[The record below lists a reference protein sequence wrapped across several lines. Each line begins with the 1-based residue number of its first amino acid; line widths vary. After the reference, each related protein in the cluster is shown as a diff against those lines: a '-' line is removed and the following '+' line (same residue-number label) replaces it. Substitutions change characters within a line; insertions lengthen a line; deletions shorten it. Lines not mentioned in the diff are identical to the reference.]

1 MFYSHQL
8 LARKAPLGQIWRA
21 ATLHAKINRRNLNKL
36 NIINICEEILNPSVP
51 MALRLS
57 GILMGGVVIVYERKV
72 KLLYEDVTR
81 LLVEINEAW
90 RVKAKRDP
98 TVLPKGKSQAKYE
111 DVTLPANQPADL
123 GDLEQH
129 LQFSNSDTLMGMHK
143 SAYIDMNLDNIDDSY
158 ISHNQGDADL
168 PHDHHQADI
177 ENITLFDRFD
187 SHQTD
192 AGRFKQFERF
202 DIEGDDINGDD
213 VTLEKDPS
221 YNHSLDL
228 PNTLIP
234 SPPLQDEPKKP
245 DEIHEQHPE
254 YNTNHQSDEDK
265 AQHVPNRQ
273 KPSRKRARRVPSVIM
288 DYEQTMIPG
297 NMYQSWL
304 QDASDL
310 GSRRGRKIKHLSS
323 IRSMKTERLMD
334 LPPVALVEGLFTNEN
349 RDICYPLPLLKQWTK
364 LTQPAHDSPSV
375 ETSPPHPPAPSS
387 TSPPEATNYHDPTTF
402 PFEDHHSGVGSGSL
416 GVSIEKQMPYVNN
429 YEIPEIIST
438 VMNNGL
444 NVSGANG
451 GPVADADVA
460 VTPANSD
467 GGVKSMSS
475 GSGPGFVPDVSDTNS
490 GRSNNKRLF
499 SSGRKSG
506 SGLEPVAE
514 ELFNQTDPN
523 FKLAQLSENEL
534 SPEKLIV
541 ESGPTQTQK
550 VPPPDQPMEQLT
562 DSIRMQ
568 LKAHFD
574 TPGCAQT
581 ESLNQLALGLDR
593 KKAACLFYQTLVLAT
608 RDIIKV
614 YQKEPYGNIVISRG
628 AKM

>member
-1 MFYSHQL
+1 
-8 LARKAPLGQIWRA
+8 
-21 ATLHAKINRRNLNKL
+21 
-36 NIINICEEILNPSVP
+36 

-90 RVKAKRDP
+90 KVKAKRDP

-111 DVTLPANQPADL
+111 AVTLPDNKPADL
-123 GDLEQH
+123 GDFEQL

-143 SAYIDMNLDNIDDSY
+143 SAYIDMNLDNIDESY
-158 ISHNQGDADL
+158 ISHNQGDANL

-192 AGRFKQFERF
+192 AGRFNQFERF
-202 DIEGDDINGDD
+202 DIEGDDMDRDD
-213 VTLEKDPS
+213 ETLEKNPS
-221 YNHSLDL
+221 HNHSHDL
-228 PNTLIP
+228 PNTLVP
-234 SPPLQDEPKKP
+234 SPPLQDEPKIP
-245 DEIHEQHPE
+245 DEIHEQHPG
-254 YNTNHQSDEDK
+254 YDINHQSDEDK
-265 AQHVPNRQ
+265 AQHIPARQ

-297 NMYQSWL
+297 HMYQSWL

-310 GSRRGRKIKHLSS
+310 VSRRGRKIKHSGS
-323 IRSMKTERLMD
+323 IRSIKTERLMD
-334 LPPVALVEGLFTNEN
+334 LPPVALVDGLFTNRN
-349 RDICYPLPLLKQWTK
+349 GDHYYPLPLIKQWTK
-364 LTQPAHDSPSV
+364 LTQPVHDLPSG
-375 ETSPPHPPAPSS
+375 ETSPPHGPHPPAPSS
-387 TSPPEATNYHDPTTF
+387 SSPPEANNYHDPTTI
-402 PFEDHHSGVGSGSL
+402 PEDHHSGVGSGSL
-416 GVSIEKQMPYVNN
+416 GISIEKQMPDVNN
-429 YEIPEIIST
+429 HEIPEIIST
-438 VMNNGL
+438 LMNNGI
-444 NVSGANG
+444 NASGANG
-451 GPVADADVA
+451 GPVAGADMA
-460 VTPANSD
+460 VTPANSG

-475 GSGPGFVPDVSDTNS
+475 ESGPGFVPEASDTTS
-490 GRSNNKRLF
+490 GRSNKKRLF
-499 SSGRKSG
+499 SSSRKSG

-514 ELFNQTDPN
+514 EFAFNHTDLN

-550 VPPPDQPMEQLT
+550 VPPPEQPMEQLT
-562 DSIRMQ
+562 DSIRKQ

-581 ESLNQLALGLDR
+581 ESLNQLAMGLDR
-593 KKAACLFYQTLVLAT
+593 KKAACLFYQTCVLAT
-608 RDIIKV
+608 RDIIRV
-614 YQKEPYGNIVISRG
+614 QQKEPYGNIIISRG